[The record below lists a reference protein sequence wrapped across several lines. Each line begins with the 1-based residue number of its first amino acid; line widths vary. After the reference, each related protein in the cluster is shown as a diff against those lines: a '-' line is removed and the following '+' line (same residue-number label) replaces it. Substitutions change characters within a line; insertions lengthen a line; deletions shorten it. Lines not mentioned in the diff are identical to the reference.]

1 VPEKKFQFGRGK
13 NFDAVV
19 ARFIEAVENAKFKA
33 DSDEIAMAPMY
44 IGTVPKNRNP
54 LNGIHADHFNG
65 FRFMLVDNHVF
76 LISCPNDPHGY
87 ATSEVGFQVG
97 LYARGVVPRM
107 SVGTGGPS
115 SATRLA
121 DVSMQRDDDVPP
133 PPLIAGLSTGQSVLV
148 VEVVCS
154 SSTSL
159 FSALDQAATHMAN
172 NAETAAYI
180 IFYFFKL
187 RADRTLAM
195 VAIDV
200 GRDAVPAGAPAG
212 AVGAAEIQQFISFG
226 TATPRFA
233 TPLHALHTGFGGAVQ
248 HFAPVGAVPF
258 PPPGTR
264 HNFHGAGGVAT
275 TLTIAGARLH
285 RPGVDLVL
293 DVSKIASAYYRKL

>member
-1 VPEKKFQFGRGK
+1 
-13 NFDAVV
+13 
-19 ARFIEAVENAKFKA
+19 
-33 DSDEIAMAPMY
+33 
-44 IGTVPKNRNP
+44 
-54 LNGIHADHFNG
+54 
-65 FRFMLVDNHVF
+65 
-76 LISCPNDPHGY
+76 
-87 ATSEVGFQVG
+87 
-97 LYARGVVPRM
+97 
-107 SVGTGGPS
+107 
-115 SATRLA
+115 
-121 DVSMQRDDDVPP
+121 
-133 PPLIAGLSTGQSVLV
+133 
-148 VEVVCS
+148 
-154 SSTSL
+154 
-159 FSALDQAATHMAN
+159 
-172 NAETAAYI
+172 
-180 IFYFFKL
+180 
-187 RADRTLAM
+187 M

-200 GRDAVPAGAPAG
+200 GRGAVPAGAPAG